1 MSKYE
6 LLWEYIKHTNENTL
20 KMSFE
25 EIKNVTGNAIDHS
38 FLSYKKELLA
48 YGFKVE
54 KIFLKEKTVIFTK
67 ID

>member
-6 LLWEYIKHTNENTL
+6 LLWEYIKYTNENTL

-54 KIFLKEKTVIFTK
+54 KISLKEKTVIFTK